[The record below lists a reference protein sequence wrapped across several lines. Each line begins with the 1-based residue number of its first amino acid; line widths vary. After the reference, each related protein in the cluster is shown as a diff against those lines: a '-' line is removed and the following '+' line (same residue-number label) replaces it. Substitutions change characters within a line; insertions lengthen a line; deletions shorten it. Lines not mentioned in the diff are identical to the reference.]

1 MVTITKTIDVD
12 IEDFTDEELLAEV
25 EYRGLELV
33 KDYKSYDLD
42 LVPTLDL
49 ISILRSYGYTVI
61 DDDLVSDNILDYII
75 SILPE
80 TKIGSEEFMI
90 QDSIRRLRRMPN
102 DF

>member
-33 KDYKSYDLD
+33 KDYKSYDLG

-49 ISILRSYGYTVI
+49 ISILRSYGYAVI
-61 DDDLVSDNILDYII
+61 DGDLLSNNILDYII

-80 TKIGSEEFMI
+80 AKIGSEEFMV